1 MARKPPIGKS
11 LAEVNP
17 ELALEWHPTL
27 NGSIA
32 PSDVS
37 FGSDKKVWWKCT
49 KGNDHEWL
57 ASVGHRMR
65 GRGCAICSGK
75 KVVYSTSLAKTH
87 PDLVNKKWHPTKNG
101 ERSPL
106 QISSGSHKKVWWKCP
121 KGDDHEWEKSVS
133 EVVKGKGC
141 PVCSGH
147 KIVLS
152 NCLATTHP
160 EFAKEWHPSLN
171 KGMTPYDITK
181 GRTSEVWWKCSRGDD
196 HVWLT
201 SPNNRTSNSKGNCPI
216 CEGKIVVESTSLVTL
231 NPEIAKEWH
240 PTKNG
245 KLTPF
250 DVTIRSSKK
259 VWWKCPKGDDH
270 VWVTSVSHRSNGTIC
285 PFCANQKVS
294 NTNSL
299 FAAHP
304 ELSKEW
310 HPTKNGELT
319 PIDVIVGS
327 NKKVWWKCPEEDDHE
342 WLSSINARAG
352 SRKTGCPM
360 CFGFAVVKSNS
371 LLNKFPRIAKE
382 LHLTKNKGISAADLF
397 YSSSQKYWWKC
408 PKGDDHEW
416 KTTVRHR
423 THSKSNC
430 PYCTLTPQSKQ
441 ELTITFELLQFFDI
455 NPKGFKTK
463 VDGRIWSIDIY
474 IPELTLGIEFDGSYW
489 HKDKRALDKLKT
501 EQLQEGGFKIMRI
514 REEPLMPITEI
525 DVVSKQPFNAKKVT
539 DDILRHI
546 TEAYIIDGMQLAK
559 INRYLGKNTTQNET
573 RLDEY
578 IDQILEE
585 KSKKKGTTT
594 KPKPPFKTTNLQF

>member
-27 NGSIA
+27 NGSLA
-32 PSDVS
+32 ASDVS
-37 FGSDKKVWWKCT
+37 FGSDKKVWWKCP

-87 PDLVNKKWHPTKNG
+87 PDLVHEKWHPTKNG
-101 ERSPL
+101 ELTPF
-106 QISSGSHKKVWWKCP
+106 QVSSGTHKKVWWKCP

-141 PVCSGH
+141 PICSGH
-147 KIVLS
+147 KIALS

-160 EFAKEWHPSLN
+160 EITKEWHPFLN
-171 KGMTPYDITK
+171 KAMTPYDITK
-181 GRTSEVWWKCSRGDD
+181 GRTV
-196 HVWLT
+196 
-201 SPNNRTSNSKGNCPI
+201 
-216 CEGKIVVESTSLVTL
+216 
-231 NPEIAKEWH
+231 
-240 PTKNG
+240 
-245 KLTPF
+245 
-250 DVTIRSSKK
+250 K

-270 VWVTSVSHRSNGTIC
+270 VWQTSPNNRTSNNKGNCPICKGKIVVESTSLATLNPEIAKEWHPIKNGELTPFDVTVKSSKKVWWKCSEGDDHVWKTSVNHRTNGTIC

-299 FAAHP
+299 FAEHP

-319 PIDVIVGS
+319 PVDVISGS
-327 NKKVWWKCPEEDDHE
+327 NQKVWWKCPEEDDHE
-342 WLSSINARAG
+342 WMASISVRTG

-360 CFGFAVVKSNS
+360 CFGFAVVNSNS
-371 LLNKFPRIAKE
+371 LLFKFPRIAKE
-382 LHLTKNKGISAADLF
+382 LHPTKNKGIIAADLF
-397 YSSSQKYWWKC
+397 YSSNQKYWWKC
-408 PKGDDHEW
+408 PKGNDHEW

-501 EQLQEGGFKIMRI
+501 EQLQEDGFKIMRI
-514 REEPLMPITEI
+514 REEPLKPITEI
-525 DVVSKQPFNAKKVT
+525 DVVSIQPFNAKKVT

-546 TEAYIIDGMQLAK
+546 IEAYYINGIQLAK
-559 INRYLGKNTTQNET
+559 INRYLGKDIIQNQKG
-573 RLDEY
+573 LDDY
-578 IDQILEE
+578 IEQILEE
-585 KSKKKGTTT
+585 KSKKKRTTT
-594 KPKPPFKTTNLQF
+594 KPKLH

>member
-1 MARKPPIGKS
+1 MTRKLHKGKS

-27 NGSIA
+27 NGSLTA
-32 PSDVS
+32 SDVS
-37 FGSDKKVWWKCT
+37 FGSDKKVWWKCP

-87 PDLVNKKWHPTKNG
+87 PDLVNKKWHPAKNG
-101 ERSPL
+101 ELSPL
-106 QISSGSHKKVWWKCP
+106 QISSGSNKRVWWKCP

-133 EVVKGKGC
+133 EVVKGKDY
-141 PVCSGH
+141 PICSGH
-147 KIVLS
+147 KIALS
-152 NCLATTHP
+152 NSLATTHP
-160 EFAKEWHPSLN
+160 KIAKEWHPFLN
-171 KGMTPYDITK
+171 NEMTPYDITK
-181 GRTSEVWWKCSRGDD
+181 GRTAKVWWKCSEGDD
-196 HVWLT
+196 HVWQT
-201 SPNNRTSNSKGNCPI
+201 SPNNRTSNNKGNCPI
-216 CEGKIVVESTSLVTL
+216 CEGKIVVESTSLATV

-245 KLTPF
+245 ELTPF
-250 DVTIRSSKK
+250 DVTVKSSKK

-270 VWVTSVSHRSNGTIC
+270 VWKTSVNHRSNGTIC

-299 FAAHP
+299 FAAYP

-319 PIDVIVGS
+319 PVDVISGS
-327 NKKVWWKCPEEDDHE
+327 NQKVWWKCPEEDDHE
-342 WLSSINARAG
+342 WMASINARTG

-371 LLNKFPRIAKE
+371 LLFKFPRIAKE
-382 LHLTKNKGISAADLF
+382 LHPTKNKGISAADLF
-397 YSSSQKYWWKC
+397 YSSNQKYWWKC
-408 PKGDDHEW
+408 PKDDDHEW

-463 VDGRIWSIDIY
+463 VDGKIWSIDIF
-474 IPELTLGIEFDGSYW
+474 ISELNLGIEFDGSYW

-501 EQLQEGGFKIMRI
+501 EKLKTRKRYFFKDIVIAPVILGIYEKDQEK
-514 REEPLMPITEI
+514 
-525 DVVSKQPFNAKKVT
+525 
-539 DDILRHI
+539 
-546 TEAYIIDGMQLAK
+546 
-559 INRYLGKNTTQNET
+559 
-573 RLDEY
+573 
-578 IDQILEE
+578 
-585 KSKKKGTTT
+585 
-594 KPKPPFKTTNLQF
+594 